1 MQAILRFT
9 LVVFLVSLGTAC
21 STIALK
27 SSERVIAVNLGIV
40 ESSIAQ
46 DQSNLVEKKKVEI
59 SSEDTSLL
67 NTSEDCEDVT
77 ILEQPKRLREIKPN
91 EHDLNQL
98 KAGEKT
104 TSFKLPN
111 LEGTEVNLY
120 DVLDENEYVLIDF
133 WASWCSPCIAEFS
146 TLKKIYSTY
155 NDDGFDIVSV
165 SLDRQSYE
173 WKRMSEKQEL
183 PWIDLA
189 DTEGMDGSTAT
200 SYSVEG
206 IPRKY
211 LVDQNGCIL
220 HSDIDVLELERF
232 LKKEYGNDEPSQT
245 SEIE

>member
-1 MQAILRFT
+1 MCRFT
-9 LVVFLVSLGTAC
+9 LAVFLVSLGTAC
-21 STIALK
+21 STIESK
-27 SSERVIAVNLGIV
+27 SFEQVNAVNPGIA
-40 ESSIAQ
+40 ESSLAQ
-46 DQSNLVEKKKVEI
+46 DQPNLVEKEKVEI
-59 SSEDTSLL
+59 SSEDTSLP
-67 NTSEDCEDVT
+67 NTSQDCEDAT
-77 ILEQPKRLREIKPN
+77 ILEKPKHLREIKPN

-111 LEGTEVNLY
+111 LEGTEVNLE

-146 TLKKIYSTY
+146 TLKKLHSTY
-155 NDDGFDIVSV
+155 NDDGFEIVSV

-173 WKRMSEKQEL
+173 WKVMSEKQEL

-189 DTEGMDGSTAT
+189 DTEGMDSSTAT

-232 LKKEYGNDEPSQT
+232 LKKEYGNDEPSQ
-245 SEIE
+245 SSQID